1 MSSFHQLGGNRK
13 KWPPSL
19 RESGE
24 VMARIG
30 SPGVIE
36 LSRTVELPESAKLL
50 TTDMISKSRETDT
63 FLYVDRDAWSKRS
76 GSVSFRSVCKS
87 SGPP

>member
-1 MSSFHQLGGNRK
+1 
-13 KWPPSL
+13 
-19 RESGE
+19 
-24 VMARIG
+24 MARIG

-63 FLYVDRDAWSKRS
+63 FLYVDRDAPDPRDVV
-76 GSVSFRSVCKS
+76 VS
-87 SGPP
+87 PPGVYAKALDHLNAYKEFKEISERKHRIG